1 MRICIDIFSKKY
13 WDGISRY
20 PVNLMEHMQK
30 VAPENLYSFL
40 SYNRPHEKLKK
51 SNISF
56 IKSPHMPLQVWFLL
70 VATSNLLNIPLDSF
84 LRLKNYDICLFT
96 GTTLPRLRIPSVMV
110 VYDLIPLF
118 FPQFFLTRLSSYYR
132 IMFPLCIRRA
142 DAVIAISNCTKR
154 DILKRIPIEEGKIHV
169 IYPGIS
175 EYFRIMEDHSQI
187 NLVKSKYNTGKNY
200 IFFTAT
206 IEPRKNLVGLIRA
219 FILLCKGGN
228 ATHKL
233 VVVGR
238 RGWRYEEVFKIVDGL
253 DSAAKNRIVFT
264 GSIPDNDLLCLYNGA
279 DVFVYPSFYEGF
291 GLPPLEAM
299 ACGCPVVVS
308 NAASLPEACGDAA
321 YYIDPHNVNS
331 IVEGI
336 NKVIT
341 DEGLKQELI
350 QKGLKQ
356 VKMFNWDKT
365 AKQFLSVF
373 EEVIQRKN

>member
-1 MRICIDIFSKKY
+1 MRICIDAFSKNY
-13 WDGISRY
+13 QDGISRY
-20 PVNLMEHMQK
+20 PVNLMEHMKK
-30 VAPENLYSFL
+30 VAPDNIYSFF
-40 SYNRPHEKLKK
+40 SYNTPSEKFKNL
-51 SNISF
+51 NVNF
-56 IKSPHMPLQVWFLL
+56 VNNLHMPLQIWFLI
-70 VATSNLLNIPLDSF
+70 AAISNILKIPLNTF
-84 LRLKNYDICLFT
+84 LRLKTYDICLFT
-96 GTTLPRLRIPSVMV
+96 GTILPKLRTPSVMV
-110 VYDLIPLF
+110 VYDLIPLS
-118 FPQFFLTRLSSYYR
+118 FPQFFHTRLSSYYR

-142 DAVIAISNCTKR
+142 DTVIAISNCTKR
-154 DILKRIPIEEGKIHV
+154 DILKKVSVDEGKIHV

-187 NLVKSKYNTGKNY
+187 NLIKSKYNTGKNY
-200 IFFTAT
+200 ILFTAT
-206 IEPRKNLVGLIRA
+206 IEPRKNLVGLIKA
-219 FILLCKGGN
+219 FNLLCKGGN

-238 RGWRYEEVFKIVDGL
+238 RGWRYEEVFKTVDGL
-253 DSAAKNRIVFT
+253 DSAVKNRIVFT
-264 GSIPDNDLLCLYNGA
+264 GSISDNDLLCLYNGA

-331 IVEGI
+331 IAEGI

-365 AKQFLSVF
+365 AKQFLSIF